1 MKNTFS
7 RKVFFMSVTQKK
19 TLGKD
24 QFSKEILFIF
34 FLEMEQIPWL

>member
-24 QFSKEILFIF
+24 QFSKEILFEPVAE
-34 FLEMEQIPWL
+34 LMQ